1 MAPILAMRHSSHD
14 TSDDVLQAASVFKR
28 AALTLKRSA
37 EKLLREG
44 GVWECVA
51 GSFGDALNYMN
62 IKTHGE
68 THRETHG
75 ETHGETESHPNGDG
89 STFDQ
94 PFTLVLA
101 ASEEAERAI
110 LEALAAAGLDTTRTN
125 TLRIPSRY
133 RAADAPFRSA
143 DAHLGLGHY
152 DDMFE
157 LLW

>member
-14 TSDDVLQAASVFKR
+14 TTDEVLQGASAFKR
-28 AALTLKRSA
+28 AALTTKRFA
-37 EKLLREG
+37 NKLMYEG

-62 IKTHGE
+62 IKTHVD
-68 THRETHG
+68 
-75 ETHGETESHPNGDG
+75 GDD

-110 LEALAAAGLDTTRTN
+110 VEALAAAGLDTAHTN